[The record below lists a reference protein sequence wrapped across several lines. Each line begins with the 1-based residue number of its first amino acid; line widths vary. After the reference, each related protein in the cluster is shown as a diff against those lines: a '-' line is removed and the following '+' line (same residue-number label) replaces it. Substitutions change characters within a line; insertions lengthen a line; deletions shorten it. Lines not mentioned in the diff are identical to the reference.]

1 MGVGFNEPFSMFD
14 SMSAIFP
21 IFFIVFIAIF
31 LFVIIKNIMQWNY
44 NNQQPIL
51 TVEAIVTDKRTEVSH
66 RHHANHHNYYST
78 HYYVTFEVESG
89 DRLEFRIKN
98 KDYGMLAAGD
108 RGKLTFQGTRFQG
121 FERYHVR

>member
-44 NNQQPIL
+44 CGRAKFMAQI
-51 TVEAIVTDKRTEVSH
+51 
-66 RHHANHHNYYST
+66 
-78 HYYVTFEVESG
+78 
-89 DRLEFRIKN
+89 IKIFV
-98 KDYGMLAAGD
+98 KTALCGSAL
-108 RGKLTFQGTRFQG
+108 LCCS
-121 FERYHVR
+121 V